1 MKSIKIVWILF
12 IIITLSTVLIA
23 TNSDII
29 VKQRAL
35 ILTATYIIGMI
46 AGLLGGFIVLLEI
59 LEEEDKQ

>member
-12 IIITLSTVLIA
+12 IIITLSVVLIA

-35 ILTATYIIGMI
+35 ILIATYIIGMI
-46 AGLLGGFIVLLEI
+46 AGFLGAYTALVEI
-59 LEEEDKQ
+59 NDEEE

>member
-12 IIITLSTVLIA
+12 ITITLSAILIA

-35 ILTATYIIGMI
+35 ILTATYIIGTI
-46 AGLLGGFIVLLEI
+46 AGFLGAYAVFLEI
-59 LEEEDKQ
+59 NDKEK

>member
-1 MKSIKIVWILF
+1 MKSIKIAWILF

-29 VKQRAL
+29 VKQRVW

-46 AGLLGGFIVLLEI
+46 AGFLGTFIDFIEVI
-59 LEEEDKQ
+59 DKEE

>member
-12 IIITLSTVLIA
+12 IIITLSVLLIA

-35 ILTATYIIGMI
+35 ILTATYIIGTI
-46 AGLLGGFIVLLEI
+46 AGFLGAYIALLEI
-59 LEEEDKQ
+59 NDKEE

>member
-12 IIITLSTVLIA
+12 IIITLSAILVA

-35 ILTATYIIGMI
+35 ILTATYVIGMI
-46 AGLLGGFIVLLEI
+46 AGFLGTYIALLEI
-59 LEEEDKQ
+59 NDKEK

>member
-12 IIITLSTVLIA
+12 IIITLSVLLIA

-46 AGLLGGFIVLLEI
+46 AGFLGAYIALLEI
-59 LEEEDKQ
+59 NDKEE

>member
-1 MKSIKIVWILF
+1 MKSIKIAWILF

-29 VKQRAL
+29 VKQRVW

-46 AGLLGGFIVLLEI
+46 AGFLGTFIDFIEVI
-59 LEEEDKQ
+59 NKEE

>member
-1 MKSIKIVWILF
+1 MKSIKIAQILF

-29 VKQRAL
+29 VKQRVW

-46 AGLLGGFIVLLEI
+46 AGFLGTFIDFIEVI
-59 LEEEDKQ
+59 DKEE

>member
-12 IIITLSTVLIA
+12 IIITLSVLLIA

-35 ILTATYIIGMI
+35 ILTSTYIIGMI
-46 AGLLGGFIVLLEI
+46 AGFLGTYIALLEI
-59 LEEEDKQ
+59 HDKEE